1 MSLEEVQM
9 PMPDTGQRGVIDNR
23 DSTSLAETMEII
35 IVGAGIAGLSAGIGL
50 RRAGH
55 KVTVGISTL
64 WQFAAYRPHDFH
76 KFLTCRTNKIL
87 EQSSLL
93 HEVGAAITV
102 KPNATRVLESWDF
115 DPEESGMVVIRGL
128 SMIDGTN
135 MQTLIPT
142 YYKDCESTWGLPMYA
157 VHRVD
162 LHTQLRRLATEAKG
176 PGRPCDVRTLAK
188 VVDYDAEKG
197 KITTENGEV
206 LQADLIVAADG
217 VHSKA
222 VKHVLGEDETE
233 TLQVGDTGWA
243 CMRWL
248 TPTNEL
254 LADPETAHLIQ
265 ESHFRAAVKP
275 NVPLEYAKKHFTPAM
290 HAVFGKARD
299 VKFWKLV
306 ARGPI
311 PKWHKDRL
319 VLIGEA
325 AHPMLTCKSERGL
338 PHGHRVS
345 YLTQNMSTHP
355 SAPKSEH
362 PVDSGG
368 NEYAVQGQGGGQA
381 IEDGAALGI
390 LLDQIRDLGAI
401 EERLQLFE
409 QVRRNRGSALQILS
423 NTNPPA
429 PPSVREAA
437 VAYFP
442 TGTRLD
448 STDDINDYVFSFD
461 VVGECKAALAAA

>member
-1 MSLEEVQM
+1 M
-9 PMPDTGQRGVIDNR
+9 D
-23 DSTSLAETMEII
+23 II

-55 KVTVGISTL
+55 KVT
-64 WQFAAYRPHDFH
+64 
-76 KFLTCRTNKIL
+76 IL

-197 KITTENGEV
+197 KVTTESGDV

-265 ESHFRAAVKP
+265 ESRTRYFTAAGGAAGNEVQNFLYLSREFDTSHVGEDFRAAVKP
-275 NVPLEYAKKHFTPAM
+275 SVPLEYAKKHFTPAM

-311 PKWHKDRL
+311 PIWHKDRL

-325 AHPMLTCKSERGL
+325 AHPMLTCKSDRF
-338 PHGHRVS
+338 PHFHRVS
-345 YLTQNMSTHP
+345 YASPTIRDALPPICQCQ
-355 SAPKSEH
+355 KGEWL
-362 PVDSGG
+362 VDCGG
-368 NEYAVQGQGGGQA
+368 NEPTVQGQGGGQA

-390 LLDQIRDLGAI
+390 LLDQVRDLGAV

-437 VAYFP
+437 VAYLP

-461 VVGECKAALAAA
+461 VIGECKAALAAA